1 MAENA
6 VHVCIVCPLLHNG
19 IDWVIVGI
27 RIRRL
32 GMMYE
37 GTIQPTRIL
46 LEIRN
51 WSTGRLLVVRLGY

>member
-6 VHVCIVCPLLHNG
+6 VHVCVVCPLLHDG

-51 WSTGRLLVVRLGY
+51 WSTGRLPVVRLGY